1 TSSYART
8 EEGASRNE
16 TDQGSI
22 GVWDSL
28 EAIFADIDAQGGS
41 AVQTQALQEP
51 LARLRHLLQ
60 LHRNLSTHEQELH
73 NVHIGL
79 LLESSWHLQSLR
91 RLEALVVSDVHTD
104 SETSLGQTAAVESLA
119 LRITS
124 ILCEEGAGFKLAATM
139 PQTISKAS
147 GSPAAPSV

>member
-1 TSSYART
+1 M
-8 EEGASRNE
+8 
-16 TDQGSI
+16 
-22 GVWDSL
+22 WDSL

-91 RLEALVVSDVHTD
+91 RLEALVVSYSD
-104 SETSLGQTAAVESLA
+104 SSPGQTAAVESLA

-147 GSPAAPSV
+147 GSSAAPSL